1 MKVTFTSH
9 TGDIKS
15 RAIDDK
21 TTAVLGKGNSRRTY
35 SNRKSAENNWD
46 LRRDNI
52 TVMLMSCNQMLLG
65 KTKVSMRQELLFV
78 RKCMRC
84 GWEGPAY
91 LEYCRICPGILD
103 KAFQRQLALVTPEI
117 TCGEFPATFGPVA
130 VLACEL
136 SGQPIH
142 TEALKTEA
150 ESLLNRLIQILPST
164 AIIRSLDNGVL
175 LAIIRSK
182 SLTEAAASA
191 ARAAM
196 ALNEGTRLLER
207 RTGIAVGLLNGAKP
221 EQAGVLGLAAQLA
234 RSAASGQILTG
245 FGTAR
250 LLDHDWQFG
259 PAGILSR
266 RQEDVVKEAISLLGP
281 KLPALTPSALVP
293 DKDDSLVGRK
303 LELAILQNELTKVL
317 AGESRWCTLI
327 APAGGGKSKLLRT
340 WIGRLDRNDAS
351 VIGASGTPFG
361 QAPLSIVC
369 QLLDSL
375 GTPVPSNP
383 SEEDVLAALLTG
395 IEHSVQVQPLLVL
408 IDDLHWSDAE
418 SLAILRLL
426 YSYPLYRCLIVVALR
441 SSFLPSVPWLVEGSQ
456 RIELPPLPQDEREDL
471 VHHLLPDD
479 VATHQRAELVRMDKT
494 GNPLYLEQ
502 AAAYIKEARPKT
514 ALPHS
519 LHQAVLWRLELVLER
534 VDRRGYQRLSPTE
547 LAAIELTVNEWLDR
561 LETGD
566 YDDRK
571 SVSTYLSLLERID
584 ASLVIASSI
593 AGLPLKR
600 NRRLAAT
607 IDRFYSASFAE
618 RVEVIEHLAK
628 HDLTN
633 AAFAACYG
641 GDRSVKAVRLADAC
655 SYYELAARFM
665 ENDHKWRILLE
676 LGDIF
681 LFRGMVA
688 SAEKTYVSAKFA
700 NLNDEFLARCD
711 RRLARTSLAYGQQET
726 AFTLLERA
734 RSSLSENERV
744 ILDCD
749 LAYVL
754 MLLGDRKRAQMV
766 FERIEHLEADS
777 QLRSFICRTR
787 LRLAI
792 LSGVTNLLP
801 LAMGCVNSLVLEN
814 DILID
819 LAALIE
825 TTLLLRNTSPNS
837 LDPILVAESVQ
848 AAHRIGN
855 LDLEKRLVTKSVEM
869 LWRPIHAVI

>member
-1 MKVTFTSH
+1 MKVNFTSH
-9 TGDIKS
+9 AGDPKR
-15 RAIDDK
+15 RAIGDK
-21 TTAVLGKGNSRRTY
+21 VTAVLRKGNSRRTC
-35 SNRKSAENNWD
+35 SNRRSAENRE

-52 TVMLMSCNQMLLG
+52 TVMSMSCNQMLLG
-65 KTKVSMRQELLFV
+65 KAKVSIRQELLFM
-78 RKCMRC
+78 RKCKRC
-84 GWEGPAY
+84 GWEGPAH

-130 VLACEL
+130 ALGCEL

-142 TEALKTEA
+142 TEALKGET
-150 ESLLNRLIQILPST
+150 ESLLSRLIQILPAT

-182 SLTEAAASA
+182 SLTEAATSA

-196 ALNEGTRLLER
+196 ALNEDTRRLER
-207 RTGIAVGLLNGAKP
+207 RIGIAVGLLNGAKP
-221 EQAGVLGLAAQLA
+221 EQAGVVGLAAQLA

-259 PAGILSR
+259 PAGVLSR
-266 RQEDVVKEAISLLGP
+266 RQEDVAKEATSLLGP
-281 KLPALTPSALVP
+281 KLPAPTPSALVP
-293 DKDDSLVGRK
+293 DKNGSLVGRK
-303 LELAILQNELTKVL
+303 RELAILQNELTRVF
-317 AGESRWCTLI
+317 AGENRWCALI
-327 APAGGGKSKLLRT
+327 APAGAGKSKLLRT
-340 WIGRLDRNDAS
+340 WISRLDQDDAS
-351 VIGASGTPFG
+351 IIGASGTPFG
-361 QAPLSIVC
+361 QAPLSVVS

-375 GTPVPSNP
+375 GTPVPSNS
-383 SEEDVLAALLTG
+383 SEEEALSALLTG

-426 YSYPLYRCLIVVALR
+426 HSHPLHRCLVVVALR
-441 SSFLPSVPWLVEGSQ
+441 SSFLPSVPWLIEGSQ
-456 RIELPPLPQDEREDL
+456 HIELPPLTRNEREDI

-479 VATHQRAELVRMDKT
+479 AAVNQRAELVKMDKT

-502 AAAYIKEARPKT
+502 AAAYIKEAGPKT
-514 ALPHS
+514 ALPAS

-534 VDRRGYQRLSPTE
+534 VDRRGYQRLSPSE

-571 SVSTYLSLLERID
+571 AVSTYLSLLERID

-593 AGLPLKR
+593 AGVPLKR

-633 AAFAACYG
+633 AAFAARYG
-641 GDRSVKAVRLADAC
+641 GDRSVKAVRLKDAC

-665 ENDHKWRILLE
+665 GNDQKWPILVE

-681 LFRGMVA
+681 LLRGMVA
-688 SAEKTYVSAKFA
+688 SAEKAYVSAKLA
-700 NLNDEFLARCD
+700 NPNDEFLARCN
-711 RRLARTSLAYGQQET
+711 RRLARTSLAHGQHEM

-734 RSSLSENERV
+734 RSSLSGNERA

-754 MLLGDRKRAQMV
+754 MLLGDAKRAQMV
-766 FERIEHLEADS
+766 FERVEHLEVDS
-777 QLRSFICRTR
+777 KLKSFICRTR

-792 LSGVTNLLP
+792 LSGVTDLAP
-801 LAMGCVNSLVLEN
+801 LVLGCVNSLVLEN

-825 TTLLLRNTSPNS
+825 TTILLNNTSPNS
-837 LDPILVAESVQ
+837 LDPTLVAESVQ

-855 LDLEKRLVTKSVEM
+855 LDLGKRLVTKSVEM